1 MAYEG
6 NRYILG
12 HVEVEEPLQDIVT
25 DEFSCAIFECKISDC
40 SEQCTSC
47 RWYKDGK
54 CIESSRKF
62 KITSNGKWH
71 RLQITTTTAL
81 DQGVYV
87 VLLKNYLGEV
97 FSKANLYVKQ
107 IKENHVNNDVLYLSP
122 MAKRFDVVQ
131 HLRFTKVLVG
141 DTIELEAVFNCDAL
155 EDYIWYKSNNLLVPN
170 KRMIILNDKRTT
182 TLSILCAK
190 ESDTGI
196 YHVVSKS
203 EYGVA
208 SSFASVVV
216 INTGLNTL
224 NTSEVVPSID
234 ETLPDELEVNEG
246 EDVRLICKAS
256 YDVNTLIS
264 WSKNGARIE
273 ENKNVVTEYYN
284 NRYIS
289 LRIRNTCLNDT
300 GEYSIAM
307 RDKITGQTDSS
318 GCFLTIN
325 EIPKEK
331 LCSVQVKKPL
341 EPTVTCFGTRIS
353 FTCSFAVDDPRFY
366 FVVWYVGHFRVE
378 RTNHRFHMMHSGG
391 EFYLVIKQVE
401 PGMANEVICELR
413 KALPNRK
420 SILSISTA
428 TTLTIVPAAI
438 IESEIKLNKNIT
450 RRNIFYNI
458 NVKLEIPIKHK
469 HLDKNG
475 IHKCLVSSN
484 GAKETTFTCES
495 LMIITLCRLDD
506 DIYYLN
512 ISNNADDTHV
522 ERMTVYEKSVH
533 GLSPKVLS
541 KLIVIEWFDTQT
553 DKSKNGWYHIDMG
566 HTSGSFVQA
575 GVSSLPM
582 FEIKDP
588 PVEQIMKF
596 RIRAATPLPNSDESR
611 VCILPAEKE
620 LRTLKKNCNLRPM
633 EDFEAKFTKTGDII
647 GCGAFGSV
655 VLVHD
660 NNGEFYAAKIL
671 KTRTQK
677 KRDTALRE
685 YEMMRRLQ
693 HPKLV
698 ELYDT
703 FTARESFILVMD
715 YLWGGE
721 LFDRIVEEEHIKEV
735 DVVPYVRQICEA
747 LRYLHERKIAHLD
760 LKPENIICLSPN
772 SRQVKII
779 DFGLARVL
787 DESHITRAIYGTRD
801 YVAPEV
807 LNFEQLTLACDM
819 WSLGVV
825 TYMLLS
831 GVMPFSGDSWP
842 ERSANITM
850 ANYNYHESA
859 FKEISDL
866 AKDFVDHLLVLQ
878 PEKRMKASV
887 ALNHQWIVEGPP
899 GGARAGHMKRAQ
911 ENLKSYLANHR
922 ARWQRAGN
930 VMIAAHRL
938 RSYVGGQ
945 RNVISADRES
955 PRVT

>member
-1 MAYEG
+1 MAFESK
-6 NRYILG
+6 RYILG

-25 DEFSCAIFECKISDC
+25 DELSCVIFECKISDC
-40 SEQCTSC
+40 TQQSISSK
-47 RWYKDGK
+47 WYKDGK
-54 CIESSRKF
+54 CIEPSRKF
-62 KITSNGKWH
+62 KISANGKWH
-71 RLQITTTTAL
+71 RLQITTTTAE
-81 DQGVYV
+81 DQGVYI
-87 VLLKNYLGEV
+87 VLLKNYIGEV
-97 FSKANLYVKQ
+97 FSKANLFVKP
-107 IKENHVNNDVLYLSP
+107 IKENHVNNDVLYLSS
-122 MAKRFDVVQ
+122 MVKRFDVVQ

-141 DTIELEAVFNCDAL
+141 DTIELEAMFNCDAL
-155 EDYIWYKSNNLLVPN
+155 QDYIWYKSNNLLIPN
-170 KRMIILNDKRTT
+170 ERMIVLNDKRTT

-196 YHVVSKS
+196 YHVISKS
-203 EYGVA
+203 EYGIA

-216 INTGLNTL
+216 INTDLNTL
-224 NTSEVVPSID
+224 NISEIVPSID
-234 ETLPDELEVNEG
+234 ESLPDELEVNEG

-256 YDVNTLIS
+256 YDVNTIIC

-284 NRYIS
+284 HRYIS

-300 GEYSIAM
+300 GEYSITV

-318 GCFLTIN
+318 SCFLTIN
-325 EIPKEK
+325 DTPRGKR
-331 LCSVQVKKPL
+331 CSVQVKKPL
-341 EPTVTCFGTRIS
+341 EPTVTCFGTKIS

-378 RTNHRFHMMHSGG
+378 RTNHRFHMMHNGG
-391 EFYLVIKQVE
+391 DFYLVIKQVE
-401 PGMANEVICELR
+401 PGMADEVICELR

-428 TTLTIVPAAI
+428 TTLTIVPPAI
-438 IESEIKLNKNIT
+438 IESETKLNKAIT
-450 RRNIFYNI
+450 RRNIFYNT
-458 NVKLEIPIKHK
+458 NLKLEISMINKN
-469 HLDKNG
+469 LDENR
-475 IHKCLVSSN
+475 IHKCAVSSN
-484 GAKETTFTCES
+484 GGKKNTCES
-495 LMIITLCRLDD
+495 LMIITYCRLDD
-506 DIYYLN
+506 DNYYLSVSN
-512 ISNNADDTHV
+512 IDDDTHV
-522 ERMTVYEKSVH
+522 ERMTVHEKSVR
-533 GLSPKVLS
+533 GESPKVPS
-541 KLIVIEWFDTQT
+541 KLVVIEWYETQT
-553 DKSKNGWYHIDMG
+553 DQSKSGWYHIELG
-566 HTSGSFVQA
+566 NTSDSFVQA

-588 PVEQIMKF
+588 PLEQIMKF
-596 RIRAATPLPNSDESR
+596 RIRAATPLLNSEESR
-611 VCILPAEKE
+611 VCILPAEKA
-620 LRTLKKNCNLRPM
+620 LRSLKKNCNLRPM
-633 EDFEAKFTKTGDII
+633 EDFEAMFTKTGDII

-660 NNGEFYAAKIL
+660 NKGEFYAAKIL

-677 KRDTALRE
+677 KRDTAIRE

-698 ELYDT
+698 ELYDS
-703 FTARESFILVMD
+703 FSARESFILVMD

-747 LRYLHERKIAHLD
+747 LLYLHERKIAHLD

-819 WSLGVV
+819 WSFGVV

-945 RNVISADRES
+945 RNVISADRDS